1 MLTDE
6 RQREQQEEH
15 GNMTIP
21 QALCVCVCV
30 SQSQWLEL
38 LAAGMKARD
47 SKVDKMCVYMQ
58 WCVCA
63 RDTACSIPSGLV
75 SYLKKDQTY

>member
-21 QALCVCVCV
+21 QALCV

-58 WCVCA
+58 
-63 RDTACSIPSGLV
+63 
-75 SYLKKDQTY
+75 

>member
-21 QALCVCVCV
+21 QALCVCV

-58 WCVCA
+58 
-63 RDTACSIPSGLV
+63 
-75 SYLKKDQTY
+75 

>member
-21 QALCVCVCV
+21 QALCVCV

-58 WCVCA
+58 WCVCE

>member
-21 QALCVCVCV
+21 QALCVCHKANGW
-30 SQSQWLEL
+30 SYWL
-38 LAAGMKARD
+38 
-47 SKVDKMCVYMQ
+47 
-58 WCVCA
+58 
-63 RDTACSIPSGLV
+63 LV
-75 SYLKKDQTY
+75 